1 MATLF
6 QLKTTVR
13 ALAVLAVVAVSS
25 AEARAQGTEARF
37 SVTSVGDSTVNF
49 SIGKNKWVAP
59 GRTGIVVDP
68 KRQDVLIARISVLSV
83 TGGTARALI
92 TGQTTTVE
100 SGYVAVLEQPP
111 TKFYSGRSF
120 WLGAGIGAILG
131 LVIGS
136 AM

>member
-1 MATLF
+1 MATFRLS
-6 QLKTTVR
+6 TSIR
-13 ALAVLAVVAVSS
+13 VLAFLGVVAVSS
-25 AEARAQGTEARF
+25 AQAQGTESRF
-37 SVTSVGDSTVNF
+37 PVTSVGDSTVNF
-49 SIGKNKWVAP
+49 PIGKNKWVAP

-68 KRQDVLIARISVLSV
+68 RRQDVLIARISVLSV

-120 WLGAGIGAILG
+120 WLGTALGAVLG
-131 LVIGS
+131 FAIGS
-136 AM
+136 M

>member
-6 QLKTTVR
+6 QLSTTLR
-13 ALAVLAVVAVSS
+13 ALAILSIVAVSS
-25 AEARAQGTEARF
+25 AAAQGTETRF
-37 SVTSVGDSTVNF
+37 TVTSVGDSTVNF
-49 SIGKNKWVAP
+49 PIGKNKWVAP

-83 TGGTARALI
+83 TGGSARALI

-120 WLGAGIGAILG
+120 WLGAGLGAVLG

-136 AM
+136 SM

>member
-6 QLKTTVR
+6 QLKTTLR
-13 ALAVLAVVAVSS
+13 ALAILGAVAVSS
-25 AEARAQGTEARF
+25 GRAHAQGTESRF
-37 SVTSVGDSTVNF
+37 AVTSVGDSTVNF
-49 SIGKNKWVAP
+49 SVGKNKWVVA

-92 TGQTTTVE
+92 TGQTTTVQ

-120 WLGAGIGAILG
+120 WLGAGLGAVLG

-136 AM
+136 SM